1 MASDRI
7 TVRVEPELRQ
17 WFEQQAK
24 RKDRSLG
31 YMVVQSMEQTKRST
45 EARDQMIRDAMAEAD
60 KGVFV
65 SQEAVHKWM
74 DSWDSENE
82 LPLPEP
88 DVFLKRA

>member
-7 TVRVEPELRQ
+7 TVRVKPELKQ
-17 WFEQQAK
+17 WLELEAK
-24 RKDRSLG
+24 RKDRSVG
-31 YMVVQSMEQTKRST
+31 YIAIEAMEQKKQAS
-45 EARDQMIRDAMAEAD
+45 EARDQMIREAIAEAD

-65 SQEAVHKWM
+65 SQESVHKWM
-74 DSWDSENE
+74 DSWDTENE

>member
-7 TVRVEPELRQ
+7 TIRVKPELRE
-17 WFEQQAK
+17 WLEQEAK
-24 RKDRSLG
+24 RKDRSVG
-31 YMVVQSMEQTKRST
+31 YIATQSMELTKRAS
-45 EARDQMIRDAMAEAD
+45 EARDQMIQEAMAEAD

>member
-7 TVRVEPELRQ
+7 TIRVKPELKQ

-24 RKDRSLG
+24 RKDRSVG
-31 YMVVQSMEQTKRST
+31 YIVAQSMEQTKRNS

-65 SQEAVHKWM
+65 SEEKMTEWFLSL
-74 DSWDSENE
+74 DTENE
-82 LPLPEP
+82 LPPPEP
-88 DVFLKRA
+88 DIFLNRN